1 MAHFYLYLANIVFV
15 LTLSGLFVYLVGQ
28 FALQDGRG
36 FLGLSLHAI
45 GGPLAKAIFGLPFT
59 NATPEAQHLIV
70 LETGPDSALEVGQ
83 VLTLRAPITGI
94 GRSSNNHIELNDPL
108 VSRNHI
114 ALSYEREAW
123 WIEDLDSQNGT
134 FLYPNSGNSLQVRD
148 KPEKFQVGDVLKIG
162 HTRLRLQE

>member
-36 FLGLSLHAI
+36 FLGLSLHSI
-45 GGPLAKAIFGLPFT
+45 GGPLVKMIRTWLFA
-59 NATPEAQHLIV
+59 NNVPEARHLIV
-70 LETGPDSALEVGQ
+70 LETVAGSGLEVGQ
-83 VLTLRAPITGI
+83 LLTLRAPITGI
-94 GRSSNNHIELNDPL
+94 GRSSHNDIALNDPL
-108 VSRNHI
+108 VSRNQVS
-114 ALSYEREAW
+114 LSFERDAW
-123 WIEDLDSQNGT
+123 WVTDLQSQNGT
-134 FLYPNSGNSLQVRD
+134 FLYPQSGSSLQVRD